1 MMMTAMTTP
10 MRSMTMMTRR
20 RRRRMWRRMWRM
32 IETRL
37 RRKSTMRQS
46 QTGNHHQAE
55 K

>member
-10 MRSMTMMTRR
+10 MRSMMMMRMMMRR
-20 RRRRMWRRMWRM
+20 RRRRMWRM